1 MTARRWFEVVFTVR
15 MKARN
20 EHAAED
26 RAERIARALE
36 ERVSVESV
44 EWEVE
49 EETDGRAA

>member
-1 MTARRWFEVVFTVR
+1 MKRTFEVVLTIR
-15 MKARN
+15 MRARTLF
-20 EHAAED
+20 AAVE

-44 EWEVE
+44 EVEV